1 MEDDWIDEYVSELLR
16 DPLPENADRM
26 ARKLV
31 DEAIRGNLNAER
43 ALCIVRVFRK
53 DRGKEPIEA
62 IERWLDC
69 AVHLRATNKTKNWNA
84 CMRPE
89 KHFNNGRDSTKAAF
103 NLIFDRW
110 EIIEAVNCAHAAGYP
125 KSADRPTK
133 KGTKTAFEVACES
146 LRRRFGPRM
155 LGGMILTPDAVRL
168 RYQRILRPARRKL
181 AELAGDTRPYH
192 KRRKKSRN
200 KKRQ

>member
-1 MEDDWIDEYVSELLR
+1 MEDDWIDEYVSKLLR

-26 ARKLV
+26 AGRLV
-31 DEAIRGNLNAER
+31 YETERGNLNAEY
-43 ALCIVRVFRK
+43 ALCIVRFLRK
-53 DRGKEPIEA
+53 RRGLEPIAAVEG
-62 IERWLDC
+62 WLDR
-69 AVHLRATNKTKNWNA
+69 AVELRSKTKNWNA
-84 CMRPE
+84 CMRPV
-89 KHFNNGRDSTKAAF
+89 KHFDKGRDNIKGLF
-103 NLIFDRW
+103 RLFVDRW
-110 EIIEAVNCAHAAGYP
+110 EIIEAVDRAHAAGHP

-146 LRRRFGPRM
+146 LRRRFGPRTP
-155 LGGMILTPDAVRL
+155 GGMILTPDAVRL

-181 AELAGDTRPYH
+181 AELVGDTRPYH